1 MEAIGYD
8 EVVRMIRGAAREIR
22 ASRDHLSKLDSA
34 TGDGDHGTAMLRA
47 MEAAEKAVADAKPP
61 AIAPMLEA
69 VAWGIMGAAG
79 GAPGPL
85 LGSFFLGMSEAVG
98 ERQTLDGPA
107 LAEAFEGGL
116 EAMRKQT
123 PAKPGDKT
131 MLDALIPAVEALRA
145 AISAGPDVASAMKRA
160 ADAAARGAEATRD
173 MQARFGKARN
183 LGERSKGTVDPG
195 ATSISCM
202 FKGFA
207 DAVSARSSD

>member
-8 EVVRMIRGAAREIR
+8 EVGRMIRGAASQIRE
-22 ASRDHLSKLDSA
+22 SREHLSKLDSA

-47 MEAAEKAVADAKPP
+47 MEAAEKALADSKPP

-98 ERQTLDGPA
+98 ERRTLDGPA
-107 LAEAFEGGL
+107 LAEALEGGL

-145 AISAGPDVASAMKRA
+145 AVGTGPDVASAMKHA
-160 ADAAARGAEATRD
+160 ADAAARGTEATRD

-195 ATSISCM
+195 ATSISCI

-207 DAVSARSSD
+207 DAVAADKNT

>member
-8 EVVRMIRGAAREIR
+8 EVVRMIRGAASEIR
-22 ASRDHLSKLDSA
+22 ANREHLSKLDSA

-47 MEAAEKAVADAKPP
+47 MEAAEKAVADARPP

-107 LAEAFEGGL
+107 VASMFEGGL
-116 EAMRKQT
+116 AAMRKQT

-145 AISAGPDVASAMKRA
+145 ATGAGPDVASAMKRA
-160 ADAAARGAEATRD
+160 ADAAARGAEGTRD

-195 ATSISCM
+195 ATSISCI

-207 DAVSARSSD
+207 DAVATDKKP

>member
-8 EVVRMIRGAAREIR
+8 EVVRMIRGAASEIR
-22 ASRDHLSKLDSA
+22 ANREHLSKLDSA

-47 MEAAEKAVADAKPP
+47 MEAAEKAVADAQPGP
-61 AIAPMLEA
+61 IAPMLEA

-98 ERQTLDGPA
+98 SKRTLDGPA

-131 MLDALIPAVEALRA
+131 MLDALIPAVGALRA
-145 AISAGPDVASAMKRA
+145 AIGAGPDVASAMKRA
-160 ADAAARGAEATRD
+160 ADAAARGAEGTRD

-183 LGERSKGTVDPG
+183 LGERSKGAVDPG
-195 ATSISCM
+195 ATSISCI

-207 DAVSARSSD
+207 DAVASDRNT

>member
-8 EVVRMIRGAAREIR
+8 EVVRMIRGAARQIR
-22 ASRDHLSKLDSA
+22 ASREHLSKLDSA

-47 MEAAEKAVADAKPP
+47 MEAAEKAVADARPP

-85 LGSFFLGMSEAVG
+85 LGSFFLGMSESIG
-98 ERQTLDGPA
+98 ERRTLDGPA

-145 AISAGPDVASAMKRA
+145 AIGAGPDVAAAMKRA
-160 ADAAARGAEATRD
+160 ADAAAGGAEGTRD

-183 LGERSKGTVDPG
+183 LGERSRGTVDPG
-195 ATSISCM
+195 ATSISCI

-207 DAVSARSSD
+207 DAVAADKNT

>member
-8 EVVRMIRGAAREIR
+8 EVVRMIRGAASQIR

-47 MEAAEKAVADAKPP
+47 MEAAEKALADAKSP

-69 VAWGIMGAAG
+69 VAWGIMSAAG

-98 ERQTLDGPA
+98 ERRTLDGPA
-107 LAEAFEGGL
+107 LAEALEAGL

-131 MLDALIPAVEALRA
+131 MLDALVPAVEALRA
-145 AISAGPDVASAMKRA
+145 AVSAGPDVASALKRA
-160 ADAAARGAEATRD
+160 ADAAARGAEGTRD

-195 ATSISCM
+195 ATSISCI

-207 DAVSARSSD
+207 DAVASDKNT

>member
-8 EVVRMIRGAAREIR
+8 EVVRMIRGAASQIR

-47 MEAAEKAVADAKPP
+47 MEAAEKAVADAKPGP
-61 AIAPMLEA
+61 IAPMLEA

-107 LAEAFEGGL
+107 LAEALEGGL
-116 EAMRKQT
+116 AAMRKQT

-145 AISAGPDVASAMKRA
+145 AIGAGPDVASAMKRA

-183 LGERSKGTVDPG
+183 LGERSKGAVDPG
-195 ATSISCM
+195 ATSISCI

-207 DAVSARSSD
+207 DAVAADKNT